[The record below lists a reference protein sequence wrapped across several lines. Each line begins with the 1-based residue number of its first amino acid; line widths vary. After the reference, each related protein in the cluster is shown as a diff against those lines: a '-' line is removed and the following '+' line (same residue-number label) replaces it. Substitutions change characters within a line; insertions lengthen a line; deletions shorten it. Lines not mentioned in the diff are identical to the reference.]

1 MKLTLEIWRQ
11 ADSNS
16 EGHFEAI
23 AVEDAVPQ
31 MSILELLDHVN
42 LGLIEEGKEPFAFAS
57 DCREGICGTCGLMV
71 NGRPHGLDKNKPA
84 CQQRLSEDL
93 YHDGDTLK
101 IEPFRSAVYPVIRD
115 LVVDRSALDRVME
128 KGGYVSVNAGTAPDA
143 DTLATSHENAEKA
156 LDFAACIGCGAC
168 VAACP
173 NGAAHLFTGAKL
185 QHLRLTPMG
194 EHERGRRARRMI
206 DELETSFGPC
216 SLYGECADV
225 CPAGIPLT
233 AVSIVTK
240 ERARAALR
248 GKDD

>member
-11 ADSNS
+11 AGPTH
-16 EGHFEAI
+16 EGVFET
-23 AVEDAVPQ
+23 VEVPDAVPQ

-42 LGLIEEGKEPFAFAS
+42 NRLVEENREPFAFAS
-57 DCREGICGTCGLMV
+57 DCREGICGTCGLVV
-71 NGRPHGLDKNKPA
+71 NGRPHGAGQQTPA
-84 CQQRLSEDL
+84 CQQRLVN
-93 YHDGDTLK
+93 YNDGDVLK
-101 IEPFRSAVYPVIRD
+101 LEPFRSAAFPVIRD
-115 LVVDRSALDRVME
+115 MVVDRSALERVMQ
-128 KGGYVSVNAGTAPDA
+128 KGGYVSLNAGTAPDA
-143 DTLATSHENAEKA
+143 DTLHMNHEAAELA
-156 LDFAACIGCGAC
+156 LDHAACIGCGAC

-185 QHLRLTPMG
+185 VHLSLMPLG
-194 EHERGRRARRMI
+194 KEERGRRARNMV
-206 DELETSFGPC
+206 DELETNFGHC

-233 AVSIVTK
+233 AVAAVTK